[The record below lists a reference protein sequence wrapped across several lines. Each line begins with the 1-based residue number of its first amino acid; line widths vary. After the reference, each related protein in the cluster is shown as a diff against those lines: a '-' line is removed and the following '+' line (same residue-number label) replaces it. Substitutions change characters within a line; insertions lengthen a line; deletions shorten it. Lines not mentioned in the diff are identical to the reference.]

1 MQIRIT
7 RTDSDTAAIVQVDG
21 RLTVTAVPELERE
34 CQSPR
39 GALYLDLKNLLSA
52 DAEGVKALNKLVES
66 GARLVGESPYVR
78 LQLGLKAD
86 E

>member
-7 RTDSDTAAIVQVDG
+7 KTDSDTATIVQVDG
-21 RLTVTAVPELERE
+21 RLAEDAVADLEGE

-39 GALYLDLKNLLSA
+39 GTLYLDLTNLISA
-52 DAEGVKALNKLVES
+52 DAEGLKALNKLVES
-66 GARLVGESPYVR
+66 GARLVGESPYFR
-78 LQLGLKAD
+78 LRLKLEED